1 MTVKPIETNTNVVVN
16 GSFETYDD
24 WVYHKPNNASIG
36 EDYWQEVLIPYMALR
51 DEASIRQTLTAPLEQ
66 AADARYQLRLLYE
79 NRYVSA
85 CSVVI
90 VKQGSDEK
98 LEIELPAKDS
108 ISDPLALNLTLLER
122 DLPDS
127 FALTAGALFD
137 VSVISAK
144 KLPSDVASA
153 ELRVTGII
161 LQIQFPAAEVLEII
175 NDEQHHSPDDILAL
189 CLGAVDENRQVV
201 RFAVK
206 PDTSWAKSEACVMLE
221 DNVLDAVT
229 TEPVQ
234 GKAQPTLAEWLFSSE
249 STPDAGPH
257 ELKLCLYSKYTST
270 PFSIRAS
277 LGHHRL
283 KLVCLRGAE
292 TVPVVGLGQGVVLEA
307 QVRSHYT
314 DEPVET
320 EVTWLEGGQK
330 VLHRSFTDAQGRASY
345 TFLPAQGGTF
355 TITASAKSFYYQS
368 GKVTLDYPVVAVD
381 EDPWEK
387 VLATFDQGTAAVW
400 GSRQG
405 YPNRGSAFLI
415 KTEFPPVLAGASVSM
430 TAAQGDAPEDL
441 DVVPDIP
448 FGESQPIIASHAQWL
463 WQCGDVRNGTIGA
476 VLHCSKLQHPSP
488 VNVMSL
494 ARNALKIGETRTINP
509 SPVRDSG
516 GVVHCLV
523 QILTLDDKPASN
535 IKVDWLHNG
544 ETLSSYTSAQGWASL
559 SDQPATAE
567 AHDVVARINVRD
579 DAEPIE
585 RVYPISPQATHVFSE
600 FIFTLDGEEI
610 DPGRLGVVCRP
621 GATHEFK
628 MLPKSDVPEASLSV
642 EWLGDLLGLGFHPE
656 LPKVKPITAAG
667 FAWQIQAGSAVSGFG
682 GFKFIFYWG
691 GEAFL
696 PVRVVAGSLAE
707 EAQFTLEHTGAK
719 PSILYPCHG
728 ALHELSLR
736 TTSLAL
742 LGLPAQLH
750 ASTLPPGVVIDPD
763 TAPVI
768 GAAGARWQLDCQASR
783 TDAEF
788 DLEAEVD
795 VGTGTLTTQAAL
807 NLGDHKLDI
816 TDFHAPAYDPVISE
830 SEPAHMQMRVCS
842 AFTKEWVVGK
852 RVQWQQGVGEP
863 QTSLTDAQGIARYA
877 VVPLE
882 AGPGLVRGFFENL
895 FDSSVRSK
903 DFAFNALADSL
914 WDSLLVED
922 SHQPLQPWAKSV
934 MRPRRGRRFDFHL
947 STNEAPE
954 WIGQPVAI
962 GMIGNGPSE
971 TGLKMTEGTL
981 GEYRPMQE
989 QGLGF
994 SLVANGVQDRTL
1006 SFRLA
1011 TARLLQQS
1019 PVQVMSLGDT
1029 ASAVSLAATSKA
1041 SQVTSWREEL
1051 SFEVRLISVFNG
1063 KAVAGQPIEW
1073 EGAGFDSVVTHSNVR
1088 GIASLRFTPGLAGPG
1103 SLTARVVG
1111 GGTAAFI
1118 RFAYEVREPCR
1129 IERLS
1134 VSPLS
1139 GYPGQAFTA
1148 QLRVVSVWSGKPQ
1161 VGAIVKWRFASEV
1174 RSSVTGAD
1182 GLSHEDFVMPFSLE
1196 DQVLSVSVAGGE
1208 NRPAVDKLV
1217 ITVMQDRYRLD
1228 SPVSPVDPV
1237 DEGEEVELS
1246 VTVMSES
1253 TAGTVANAPVD
1264 WRLQDQTTITSQSGE
1279 DGRAILIHRW
1289 TSANRVHNIRASL
1302 NTFDGSVPYLDMV
1315 VKDSARN
1322 LWTKNVQLSM
1332 HGISLSSRIW
1342 ITRGADHTLQLSVE
1356 GKSQLTGTLVSLVIE
1371 SEFPGISFEP
1381 SGSRILTPQ
1390 GLNWKINCIGTIPK
1404 HECRVLLR
1412 SEKFPGQNSVL
1423 IGEVGDYKARIA
1435 EFKELRMS
1443 ESNGIRTYHSEV
1455 RFESVFTSRALV
1467 QEHVSVDFS
1476 PGGSGYYTATTDNI
1490 GWVSHSFR
1498 LPADVR
1504 TAWVTLS
1511 RANLFDN
1518 SGSASK
1524 TLNWPTGI
1532 VEEIHS
1538 EETGNN

>member
-1 MTVKPIETNTNVVVN
+1 MTEKPIETNTNLVVN
-16 GSFETYDD
+16 GSFETYED
-24 WVYHKPNNASIG
+24 WTYHKPDNALIG
-36 EDYWQEVLIPYMALR
+36 EDYWQGVLTPFMALK

-66 AADARYQLRLLYE
+66 AADARFQLRLLYE

-98 LEIELPAKDS
+98 LEIDLPARDS
-108 ISDPLALNLTLLER
+108 MSEPLALNLTLLEC
-122 DLPDS
+122 DLPAS
-127 FALTAGALFD
+127 FALTAKALFD

-144 KLPSDVASA
+144 KLPGDVASA

-161 LQIQFPAAEVLEII
+161 LQIHFPAAEVLEII

-206 PDTSWAKSEACVMLE
+206 PSTSWAKSEACVMLE
-221 DNVLDAVT
+221 DNLLDAVT

-234 GKAQPTLAEWLFSSE
+234 GKAQPTLAEWLFNSE

-270 PFSIRAS
+270 PFSMRAS

-292 TVPVVGLGQGVVLEA
+292 TVPVVGLGQGVVLELQA
-307 QVRSHYT
+307 RSHYT

-320 EVTWLEGGQK
+320 EVTWHGEGQE

-345 TFLPAQGGTF
+345 TFLPTQGGTF
-355 TITASAKSFYYQS
+355 TITASAGSLYYQR
-368 GKVTLDYPVVAVD
+368 GKVTLDYLVVAVD
-381 EDPWEK
+381 EDPWK
-387 VLATFDQGTAAVW
+387 TVLAAFDQGTAAVW

-405 YPNRGSAFLI
+405 YPNRGSVFLI
-415 KTEFPPVLAGASVSM
+415 KTVFPPYLAGASVSM

-448 FGESQPIIASHAQWL
+448 FGESQPIIASNAQWL
-463 WQCGDVRNGTIGA
+463 WQCGDKRNGTIGA

-494 ARNALKIGETRTINP
+494 ARNTLKIGQTRIINP

-523 QILTLDDKPASN
+523 QILTLDEKPASD
-535 IKVDWLHNG
+535 IKVDWSLKDK
-544 ETLSSYTSAQGWASL
+544 TKSSHTSAQGWASF
-559 SDQPATAE
+559 SDQPMNAE
-567 AHDVVARINVRD
+567 AYDVVARINVRD
-579 DAEPIE
+579 DAEPLE
-585 RVYPISPQATHVFSE
+585 QVYPISPLATHVFSQYT
-600 FIFTLDGEEI
+600 FMLDDEEI
-610 DPGRLGVVCRP
+610 DPGLLGVICQP

-628 MLPKSDVPEASLSV
+628 MVPKSTLPETLLTV
-642 EWLGDLLGLGFHPE
+642 EWLGDLLGLVFHPE
-656 LPKVKPITAAG
+656 LPRVKPIPAAG
-667 FAWQIQAGSAVSGFG
+667 FAWHIQAGSAVRGFG
-682 GFKFIFYWG
+682 GLKFIFYWG

-707 EAQFTLEHTGAK
+707 EAQFTLEHSGAIS
-719 PSILYPCHG
+719 PTLYPCHG

-736 TTSLAL
+736 TTSMAL
-742 LGLPAQLH
+742 LGLPAQLL
-750 ASTLPPGVVIDPD
+750 ASTLPPEVVIDRD

-768 GAAGARWQLDCQASR
+768 GAAGVRWLLDCQASR

-788 DLEAEVD
+788 GLEAKVD

-816 TDFHAPAYDPVISE
+816 ADFHAPAYDPVISE

-842 AFTKEWVVGK
+842 AFTKEWVAGK
-852 RVQWQQGVGEP
+852 RVHWQQGTGEP
-863 QTSLTDAQGIARYA
+863 QTALTDAQGTAKYT

-882 AGPGLVRGFFENL
+882 PGPGLVRGFVKNP
-895 FDSSVRSK
+895 FDNSVRSEG
-903 DFAFNALADSL
+903 FAFIALAYSP
-914 WDSLLVED
+914 WSSLLVED
-922 SHQPLQPWAKSV
+922 SHRPPQPWSESV
-934 MRPRRGRRFDFHL
+934 MRPRRGRRFDFRL
-947 STNEAPE
+947 STNGAAE
-954 WIGQPVAI
+954 WIGQSVAI
-962 GMIGNGPSE
+962 GMIGNRPSE

-989 QGLGF
+989 QGLDF
-994 SLVANGVQDRTL
+994 SLVANGAQDRTL

-1011 TARLLQQS
+1011 TARLLKQS

-1029 ASAVSLAATSKA
+1029 ASVVGLAAISKA
-1041 SQVTSWREEL
+1041 SQLASWREEL
-1051 SFEVRLISVFNG
+1051 SFEVRLINVLNG
-1063 KAVAGQPIEW
+1063 KSVARQSIQW
-1073 EGAGFDSVVTHSNVR
+1073 EGAGFDPVVTFSSVR
-1088 GIASLRFTPGLAGPG
+1088 GIASLRFTPAFAGPG

-1111 GGTAAFI
+1111 GDTAAFI
-1118 RFAYEVREPCR
+1118 RFSYEVLEPCR
-1129 IERLS
+1129 IEGLS
-1134 VSPLS
+1134 ASLSS

-1148 QLRVVSVWSGKPQ
+1148 RLRVVGLWSGKPQ
-1161 VGAIVKWRFASEV
+1161 MGVIVQWRFASEA
-1174 RSSVTGAD
+1174 RSSVTDED
-1182 GLSHEDFVMPFSLE
+1182 GLSHEGFVLPFLVE
-1196 DQVLSVSVAGGE
+1196 DQMLSAWVAGGE
-1208 NRPAVDKLV
+1208 NRPAVDRLV
-1217 ITVMQDRYRLD
+1217 ITVMQDRYSLD
-1228 SPVSPVDPV
+1228 SPVFPDDPV

-1246 VTVMSES
+1246 VKVMSEN
-1253 TAGTVANAPVD
+1253 TAGTVANVPVG
-1264 WRLQDQTTITSQSGE
+1264 WRLQDQTTVTSQSGE

-1289 TSANRVHNIRASL
+1289 TYANRVHNIRASL
-1302 NTFDGSVPYLDMV
+1302 STFDGSVPYLDMV

-1332 HGISLSSRIW
+1332 HGRSLSSRVW

-1371 SEFPGISFEP
+1371 SELGGVAVEP
-1381 SGSRILTPQ
+1381 SSSRILTPQ
-1390 GLNWKINCIGTIPK
+1390 GLNWKISCIGTIPK

-1412 SEKFPGQNSVL
+1412 SEKFPGRDSVL
-1423 IGEVGDYKARIA
+1423 IGEVGDHKARIA

-1455 RFESVFTSRALV
+1455 RFESVFTGRALL
-1467 QEHVSVDFS
+1467 QEHVSIDFS
-1476 PGGSGYYTATTDNI
+1476 PGGSGSYSEITDSG
-1490 GWVSHSFR
+1490 GWAKHAFR

-1524 TLNWPTGI
+1524 TLNWPMGI
-1532 VEEIHS
+1532 VKEIHS